1 MPLPCIDTRA
11 PTNQKHNIAQNCP
24 AIRHLACS
32 SSLALLLTL
41 FIANFHNNMRQE
53 LLDAYWDVV
62 REGLTFKEAADGRGV
77 NRGTLC
83 RIFLQRHC
91 SSEESSIDTTKG
103 GSLIDF
109 D

>member
-1 MPLPCIDTRA
+1 MPLRCIDARA

-41 FIANFHNNMRQE
+41 FIANFHNNMRQG

-62 REGLTFKEAADGRGV
+62 REGLTFKEATDRRGV
-77 NRGTLC
+77 NRGTLKDANVIVPLK
-83 RIFLQRHC
+83 RPRGRPR
-91 SSEESSIDTTKG
+91 KVAA
-103 GSLIDF
+103 
-109 D
+109 

>member
-1 MPLPCIDTRA
+1 MPLSCIDTRA

-24 AIRHLACS
+24 AIRQVACS

-41 FIANFHNNMRQE
+41 FIANFHNSMRQE

-62 REGLTFKEAADGRGV
+62 REGLTFKEASTGGR
-77 NRGTLC
+77 
-83 RIFLQRHC
+83 QRHC
-91 SSEESSIDTTKG
+91 SSKASSRETTKG

>member
-41 FIANFHNNMRQE
+41 FIANFHNSMRQE

-62 REGLTFKEAADGRGV
+62 REGLTFKEASTEGR
-77 NRGTLC
+77 
-83 RIFLQRHC
+83 QRH
-91 SSEESSIDTTKG
+91 SSKASSRETTKG

>member
-1 MPLPCIDTRA
+1 MRLPCIDTRA

-53 LLDAYWDVV
+53 LLDAYRDVI
-62 REGLTFKEAADGRGV
+62 REGLTFKEASTGGR
-77 NRGTLC
+77 
-83 RIFLQRHC
+83 QRHC
-91 SSEESSIDTTKG
+91 SSKASSRETTKG